1 MHDTYWH
8 GFDRSVALVDAT
20 NTAPVIHQTDEGG
33 VFAHGRRGGS
43 NKNADVGAMEQ
54 DEEEDINQFN
64 LNLARRHKQ
73 MYLSNSCCLFGKGK
87 TTNAQWE
94 TFLEDGKIGIRHRDE
109 HPLILFESYK
119 ELSFLKLS
127 L

>member
-1 MHDTYWH
+1 MIHIGTALIGAWH
-8 GFDRSVALVDAT
+8 WLMPRTLPQLYIRLTRAVSL
-20 NTAPVIHQTDEGG
+20 HMGG
-33 VFAHGRRGGS
+33 GGGS

-109 HPLILFESYK
+109 HPFILFESYR
-119 ELSFLKLS
+119 ELSFLPV
-127 L
+127 